1 MTSSSTNTSSSL
13 WTSREK
19 DKASVD
25 KPLCYCGI
33 PSKLRIS
40 GKSNSFGRRFYN
52 CLNYKINK
60 QCGFFEW
67 IDLESGQNSC
77 CKMTLELVQRRNE
90 RLFHEH
96 LTKEQAKYKAM
107 EKKYNATLKVLLT
120 SWLFFIA
127 IYAVIFIYPKNQ
139 SVCWAVPRLM

>member
-1 MTSSSTNTSSSL
+1 MTSSSTNTGSSS

-25 KPLCYCGI
+25 RPLCYCGI

-52 CLNYKINK
+52 CPNYKINK

-67 IDLESGQNSC
+67 IDLENEQNSC
-77 CKMTLELVQRRNE
+77 CKMTLELAQRRNE

-96 LTKEQAKYKAM
+96 RKKTIKPEKATHLTETGLKTRKSEIHATTIGSKYR
-107 EKKYNATLKVLLT
+107 
-120 SWLFFIA
+120 SSS
-127 IYAVIFIYPKNQ
+127 IFLP
-139 SVCWAVPRLM
+139 